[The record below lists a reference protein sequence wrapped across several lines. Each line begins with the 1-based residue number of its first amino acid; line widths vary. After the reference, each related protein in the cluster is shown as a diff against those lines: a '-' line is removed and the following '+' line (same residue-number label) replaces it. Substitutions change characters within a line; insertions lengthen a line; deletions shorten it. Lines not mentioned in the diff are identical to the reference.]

1 MSNDQSP
8 PARKVIP
15 YKKGGQRK
23 SPFADLAFQFSGTA
37 LDVAIQQRGEGAED
51 TATEVYE
58 TPDREISEVPSREL
72 PADEPA
78 RVNDF
83 APEVQTPQALKE
95 TTQAPEPAPP
105 PAVSLTPQEPSPS
118 SRAAAVP
125 AARQR
130 KPPAKDDSL
139 ITLERGVPAA
149 LVSADDQ
156 LPAFITRWKPF
167 LTETQLGICT
177 YVYNNSAA
185 AGREYC
191 FTSTA
196 KLMAA
201 VSKTERQVKTVLN
214 QLTDWGFLVKGET
227 VINAP
232 RERRGTYYKLAV
244 TKS

>member
-15 YKKGGQRK
+15 YKKGGPRK
-23 SPFADLAFQFSGTA
+23 SPFADMAFQFSGTA
-37 LDVAIQQRGEGAED
+37 LDVAIQQREEVVEDAPPEVTGPTSEESSKEGPVSHAN
-51 TATEVYE
+51 
-58 TPDREISEVPSREL
+58 P
-72 PADEPA
+72 
-78 RVNDF
+78 
-83 APEVQTPQALKE
+83 APEVLPAQEFSAE
-95 TTQAPEPAPP
+95 APEPVERPTVA
-105 PAVSLTPQEPSPS
+105 TEQES
-118 SRAAAVP
+118 SRPTSAAP
-125 AARQR
+125 RLQPRQR
-130 KPPAKDDSL
+130 RALTSEVRLVKDKVDK
-139 ITLERGVPAA
+139 AA
-149 LVSADDQ
+149 SQGEGEAEIQ
-156 LPAFITRWKPF
+156 AFITRWKPF

-185 AGREYC
+185 SGLEYC

-227 VINAP
+227 VVNAP
-232 RERRGTYYKLAV
+232 REQRGTYYKLIV